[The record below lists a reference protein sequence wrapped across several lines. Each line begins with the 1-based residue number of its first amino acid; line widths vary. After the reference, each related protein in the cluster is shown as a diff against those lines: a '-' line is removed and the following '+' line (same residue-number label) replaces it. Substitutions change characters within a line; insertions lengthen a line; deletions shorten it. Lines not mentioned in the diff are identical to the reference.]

1 MRFDLEQ
8 LDPQIG
14 YKLLTATVTPRPIAW
29 ITTLCANGVVN
40 AAPYSF
46 FNVMGHTPPTVAIG
60 LLRDPARGLKDT
72 AANIEATGEFV
83 VNLVPEVLAQ
93 QMNVTSMD
101 APVGVSELE
110 CAGLEAVPSEHV
122 APPRIAASPVSFE
135 CRALHCLMTGAQQ
148 MIVIGQ
154 VLCIH
159 IKDKHVLD
167 AARGYVDTPALGLIG
182 RMHGSGW
189 YARSSDLFNL
199 PRPSYADWLL
209 DPANR
214 ENRKAE
220 ALPDSV
226 DSSSTHK

>member
-29 ITTLCANGVVN
+29 ITTLCPSGVVN

-83 VNLVPEVLAQ
+83 VNLVPEALAQ
-93 QMNVTSMD
+93 QMNITSMD
-101 APVGVSELE
+101 APAGVSELA
-110 CAGLEAVPSEHV
+110 CAGLEAVPSERV
-122 APPRIAASPVSFE
+122 GPPRIAASPVSFE
-135 CRALHCLMTGAQQ
+135 CRALHCLTTGPQQ

-159 IKDKHVLD
+159 IKDTHVLD
-167 AARGYVDTPALGLIG
+167 AARGHVDTPSLGLIG

-189 YARSSDLFNL
+189 YARSSDLFCL
-199 PRPSYADWLL
+199 PRPSYTDWLRDNEGVDAPESDARL
-209 DPANR
+209 DI
-214 ENRKAE
+214 
-220 ALPDSV
+220 V
-226 DSSSTHK
+226 DRSQTNK